1 MGKGLYFEAVYLKS
15 WKLILLDRVL
25 MESEEQDKLRA
36 ANPEFAKLVDIIN
49 GTYLEEGMPKS
60 VWSEQKKVYNNVF
73 SLTLVPS

>member
-1 MGKGLYFEAVYLKS
+1 
-15 WKLILLDRVL
+15 
-25 MESEEQDKLRA
+25 MENEEQDKLRA